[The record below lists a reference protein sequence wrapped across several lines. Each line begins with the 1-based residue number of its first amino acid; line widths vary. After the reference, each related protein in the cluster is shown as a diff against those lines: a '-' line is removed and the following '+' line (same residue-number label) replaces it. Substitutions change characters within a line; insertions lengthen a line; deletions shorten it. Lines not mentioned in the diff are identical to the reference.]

1 MAAYL
6 DSMLHSLCIFDR
18 GTTICKPM
26 NFIYDVFLSY
36 HGGQPNSVNSSYQKA
51 EELKQFL
58 EERGL
63 KVFLCKDCASS
74 DFYDAINQG
83 ILGSQHFILVAC
95 DRNML
100 SEWVYDE
107 VKQFDSLRKNG
118 EKPNGMMGAYIFGSL
133 QPSDLYNFNALFSSI
148 DIKFGDDGFEAL
160 YKQISLSNGIPA
172 DLTRTI
178 ESHQKLSSVKYMDLT
193 NFEVERKIVSCVND
207 LHPSERGYWMTYV
220 MELFGFYNV
229 LAIFDYINCLSEST
243 NVLVVRLY
251 RHYILNSMV
260 KDSEIKPIGNLDYM
274 VLVADDDSGGNDVI
288 IDFKNRQFITCDE
301 DTDLVYENG
310 SIHISPDQATKSW
323 QRVSVASGGHK
334 LDQMLI
340 SPQEGDEDI
349 PVLSI
354 IVDGQGVRQEN
365 TYVDLKKPDFLSFVI
380 HSITNKFI
388 LEHWID
394 KDTAAYFDCVFSE
407 SYERK
412 TVMAQFDQVLQK
424 LIEDESSIIAQYAA
438 FKRTGAFAGQQS
450 GKKTDDRYSAII
462 EKIKNFYLNKD
473 QSSLTDAIALLEI
486 ERKAELQ
493 RGSHYKQQSILLIIS
508 ELVMNNMYSYKN
520 DQSTLNSLIDDL
532 RTSRNREVIPD
543 YANRLY
549 TMILSIQKEMVFSG
563 MYAGIA
569 NSMPSALKV
578 MLENMSRQ
586 IELLQSPGDA
596 REVVLSQLFL
606 LHRQRGVIWEHLG
619 DSTSDYD
626 KRMDYYRSW
635 RNDALAAIKFGK
647 AYESDREILGCAYLN
662 YASSL
667 NRLAGTNESNGMKQ
681 SYSDCLENLDI
692 AYKVLRGNSARRYIG
707 YVHLHRAD
715 CYSAMY
721 DSGLYD
727 NEEIVRKMSSSS
739 RKAIEIFDGTQDLI
753 GRGWSLRILAKAII
767 RSNDEDLKV
776 RLVNGLNKL
785 KTALAVDTQVRVI
798 KEISNCVHDFSKY
811 LRMIDENM
819 LSNEMEGL
827 IKQIFAT
834 ELEAFVTIVRDVDL
848 DYSDILPVQDSLK
861 LIMNKLQE

>member
-1 MAAYL
+1 
-6 DSMLHSLCIFDR
+6 
-18 GTTICKPM
+18 
-26 NFIYDVFLSY
+26 
-36 HGGQPNSVNSSYQKA
+36 
-51 EELKQFL
+51 
-58 EERGL
+58 
-63 KVFLCKDCASS
+63 
-74 DFYDAINQG
+74 
-83 ILGSQHFILVAC
+83 
-95 DRNML
+95 
-100 SEWVYDE
+100 
-107 VKQFDSLRKNG
+107 
-118 EKPNGMMGAYIFGSL
+118 
-133 QPSDLYNFNALFSSI
+133 
-148 DIKFGDDGFEAL
+148 
-160 YKQISLSNGIPA
+160 
-172 DLTRTI
+172 
-178 ESHQKLSSVKYMDLT
+178 
-193 NFEVERKIVSCVND
+193 
-207 LHPSERGYWMTYV
+207 
-220 MELFGFYNV
+220 
-229 LAIFDYINCLSEST
+229 
-243 NVLVVRLY
+243 
-251 RHYILNSMV
+251 
-260 KDSEIKPIGNLDYM
+260 
-274 VLVADDDSGGNDVI
+274 
-288 IDFKNRQFITCDE
+288 
-301 DTDLVYENG
+301 
-310 SIHISPDQATKSW
+310 
-323 QRVSVASGGHK
+323 
-334 LDQMLI
+334 
-340 SPQEGDEDI
+340 
-349 PVLSI
+349 
-354 IVDGQGVRQEN
+354 
-365 TYVDLKKPDFLSFVI
+365 
-380 HSITNKFI
+380 
-388 LEHWID
+388 
-394 KDTAAYFDCVFSE
+394 
-407 SYERK
+407 
-412 TVMAQFDQVLQK
+412 
-424 LIEDESSIIAQYAA
+424 
-438 FKRTGAFAGQQS
+438 
-450 GKKTDDRYSAII
+450 
-462 EKIKNFYLNKD
+462 
-473 QSSLTDAIALLEI
+473 
-486 ERKAELQ
+486 
-493 RGSHYKQQSILLIIS
+493 
-508 ELVMNNMYSYKN
+508 
-520 DQSTLNSLIDDL
+520 
-532 RTSRNREVIPD
+532 
-543 YANRLY
+543 
-549 TMILSIQKEMVFSG
+549 
-563 MYAGIA
+563 
-569 NSMPSALKV
+569 
-578 MLENMSRQ
+578 MSRQ

-692 AYKVLRGNSARRYIG
+692 AYKLLRGNSARRYIG